1 MRLADKLLWKL
12 YATVIGTVATFA
24 AQKMIKIAWK
34 TITGHEPP
42 SPGDPDTPLR
52 EAVSWAVASA
62 IGVGATQIV
71 TQRLAA
77 KRWSSQMGT
86 EAPSGRR
93 NKIIVNV

>member
-62 IGVGATQIV
+62 MGVGATQIV

-86 EAPSGRR
+86 EAPSGRS
-93 NKIIVNV
+93 KIIVNV

>member
-12 YATVIGTVATFA
+12 YATVLGAAATFA
-24 AQKMIKIAWK
+24 AQKLIKIAWK

-62 IGVGATQIV
+62 IGVGITQIV

-77 KRWSSQMGT
+77 RRWSSQMGT
-86 EAPSGRR
+86 EAPSGRS
-93 NKIIVNV
+93 KIIVNA

>member
-12 YATVIGTVATFA
+12 YATVVGAVATFA
-24 AQKMIKIAWK
+24 AQKIIKIAWK

-62 IGVGATQIV
+62 IGVGTTQIL

-86 EAPSGRR
+86 EAPSGRS
-93 NKIIVNV
+93 KIIVNV

>member
-12 YATVIGTVATFA
+12 YATVIGTAATFA
-24 AQKMIKIAWK
+24 AQKMIKIVWK

-42 SPGDPDTPLR
+42 SPGDPDIPLR

-62 IGVGATQIV
+62 IGVGSTQIV

-86 EAPSGRR
+86 EAPSGRSR
-93 NKIIVNV
+93 IIVNV

>member
-12 YATVIGTVATFA
+12 YATVIGAAATFA

-77 KRWSSQMGT
+77 RRWSSQMGT
-86 EAPSGRR
+86 EAPSGRS
-93 NKIIVNV
+93 KITVNV

>member
-62 IGVGATQIV
+62 IGVGTTQIV

-77 KRWSSQMGT
+77 RRWSSQMGT
-86 EAPSGRR
+86 EAPSGRG
-93 NKIIVNV
+93 KITVNV

>member
-62 IGVGATQIV
+62 MGVGATQIV

-86 EAPSGRR
+86 EAPSGRG
-93 NKIIVNV
+93 KITVNV

>member
-42 SPGDPDTPLR
+42 LPGDPDTPLR

-77 KRWSSQMGT
+77 RRWSSQMGI
-86 EAPSGRR
+86 EAPSRR
-93 NKIIVNV
+93 SKIIVNV

>member
-12 YATVIGTVATFA
+12 YATVIGTAATFA

-42 SPGDPDTPLR
+42 SPDDPDTPLR

-62 IGVGATQIV
+62 IGVGATQIL

-77 KRWSSQMGT
+77 RRWSSQMGT
-86 EAPSGRR
+86 EAPSGRS
-93 NKIIVNV
+93 KIIVNV